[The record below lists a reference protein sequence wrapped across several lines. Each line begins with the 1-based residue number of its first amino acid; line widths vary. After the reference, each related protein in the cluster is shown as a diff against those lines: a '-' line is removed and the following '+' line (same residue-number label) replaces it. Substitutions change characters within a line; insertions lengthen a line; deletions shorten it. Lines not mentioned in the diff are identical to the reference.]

1 MDREDIMGTPLP
13 ELKQLW
19 IRVLKRVHP
28 DLAIDEQDRVRC
40 ERLTKLANEA
50 YQAGDEE
57 ALRAVLRPSQPANA
71 GAPQAYTGSRQGQK
85 VSPPSSAEPRVQQ
98 GSPAP
103 NRSPK
108 RSFKSWFWLSNVPP
122 VATFTFKQLLPVAIA
137 VVILIWGGFFFYS
150 VTTSRHAVTNGPTAQ
165 VDSVK
170 APTQAHVEAPD
181 AGIWQPRPPTSYENG
196 IQNQISQNLNPST
209 VVDTTVGASRQ
220 SSPTKVSLFT
230 TSGHPSLDSSC
241 LNSAS
246 DARTVGPSEWGREPS
261 LNVDYDCSH
270 KLQDHQQ
277 APLKTSPP
285 VANSVDPSLL
295 YMKQMRER
303 LYQSFSNYERVDA
316 NVPPGNS
323 AEMWFDVNRDGSL
336 SNVRVGKPSGWDS
349 LDYACMR
356 AVQRTETVGALPEDY
371 KLRALPATFA
381 CTYSGSNALR
391 ISKSVDS
398 ATDRSDLYVGSVRD
412 TTHE

>member
-1 MDREDIMGTPLP
+1 MGTPSP

-50 YQAGDEE
+50 YQAADEE
-57 ALRAVLRPSQPANA
+57 ALRAVLRPSQPA
-71 GAPQAYTGSRQGQK
+71 
-85 VSPPSSAEPRVQQ
+85 
-98 GSPAP
+98 
-103 NRSPK
+103 
-108 RSFKSWFWLSNVPP
+108 SWFWLSNILPLT
-122 VATFTFKQLLPVAIA
+122 AFSFKRLLPVAIA
-137 VVILIWGGFFFYS
+137 VVILIWGGFS
-150 VTTSRHAVTNGPTAQ
+150 LHSITTSWHAVTSNTTAQ
-165 VDSVK
+165 VVSVK
-170 APTQAHVEAPD
+170 APIQAHVGGPD
-181 AGIWQPRPPTSYENG
+181 AGIWQPRPSKSYENVM
-196 IQNQISQNLNPST
+196 QNQISQNLNPST
-209 VVDTTVGASRQ
+209 VVDTTGGASRE

-230 TSGHPSLDSSC
+230 ANRQPSLDPPC
-241 LNSAS
+241 LNSVPK
-246 DARTVGPSEWGREPS
+246 VGTPSEWGSKDS
-261 LNVDYDCSH
+261 LNLVYDCSH
-270 KLQDHQQ
+270 KLQDHHQ
-277 APLKTSPP
+277 APLDTSPP
-285 VANSVDPSLL
+285 LANSVEPSYL

-303 LYQSFSNYERVDA
+303 LYQSFSNYEWVDA

-323 AEMWFDVNRDGSL
+323 AEMWFNVNRDGSL

-349 LDYACMR
+349 LDYACVR

-381 CTYSGSNALR
+381 CTYTGRNSLQT
-391 ISKSVDS
+391 SKSIDS

>member
-1 MDREDIMGTPLP
+1 MGTQSP

-57 ALRAVLRPSQPANA
+57 ALRAVLRPSQPAKT
-71 GAPQAYTGSRQGQK
+71 GAPQPYTGSRRGEK
-85 VSPPSSAEPRVQQ
+85 PPPPAEPRGQQ

-103 NRSPK
+103 NRSAK

-122 VATFTFKQLLPVAIA
+122 LTAFSFKQLLPAAIA
-137 VVILIWGGFFFYS
+137 VVLIWIGFSFYS
-150 VTTSRHAVTNGPTAQ
+150 ITTNRHAVTNNPTAQ

-170 APTQAHVEAPD
+170 APIQAHVETDD
-181 AGIWQPRPPTSYENG
+181 AGIRQPRPSKSYADVM
-196 IQNQISQNLNPST
+196 QNQSSQNLNPST
-209 VVDTTVGASRQ
+209 VVDPTAGASRE
-220 SSPTKVSLFT
+220 SSPTKVSLVT

-241 LNSAS
+241 LNPVQKAG
-246 DARTVGPSEWGREPS
+246 TFGPSEWGREPS
-261 LNVDYDCSH
+261 LNVVDDCSR
-270 KLQDHQQ
+270 KLQDLPQ

-285 VANSVDPSLL
+285 VVNSVEPSHL
-295 YMKQMRER
+295 YMEQMRER

-316 NVPPGNS
+316 NVPIGNS

-371 KLRALPATFA
+371 QLRALPATFA
-381 CTYSGSNALR
+381 CTYTGSNASR
-391 ISKSVDS
+391 TSKSVDP

>member
-1 MDREDIMGTPLP
+1 MDREDIMGTPSP

-57 ALRAVLRPSQPANA
+57 ALRAVLRPSKPANA
-71 GAPQAYTGSRQGQK
+71 RAPMACTGPRQGQK
-85 VSPPSSAEPRVQQ
+85 VPPRAPAEPRVQQ
-98 GSPAP
+98 VSPAP

-108 RSFKSWFWLSNVPP
+108 RSFKSWLWLSNVPP
-122 VATFTFKQLLPVAIA
+122 LTAFSFKQLLPVAIA
-137 VVILIWGGFFFYS
+137 AVILIWGGFSLYS
-150 VTTSRHAVTNGPTAQ
+150 VTTSRHAVTNSPTAQ
-165 VDSVK
+165 VHSVK
-170 APTQAHVEAPD
+170 APIQAHLKVPD
-181 AGIWQPRPPTSYENG
+181 GIRQPHPPKSYGEL

-209 VVDTTVGASRQ
+209 VVDTTVGASRE

-230 TSGHPSLDSSC
+230 TSGHPALDSSC
-241 LNSAS
+241 LNSVPKAGTFG
-246 DARTVGPSEWGREPS
+246 RSEWGSKQS
-261 LNVDYDCSH
+261 LNVVDDCSH
-270 KLQDHQQ
+270 KLQDDQQ
-277 APLKTSPP
+277 APLKASPP
-285 VANSVDPSLL
+285 VANSVEPSHL
-295 YMKQMRER
+295 YMEQMRER

-349 LDYACMR
+349 LDYACVR
-356 AVQRTETVGALPEDY
+356 AVQRTGTVGALPEDY

-381 CTYSGSNALR
+381 CTYTGSNALPT
-391 ISKSVDS
+391 SKSIDS

-412 TTHE
+412 TTQE

>member
-1 MDREDIMGTPLP
+1 MGTPSP

-40 ERLTKLANEA
+40 ERLTKLANAA

-71 GAPQAYTGSRQGQK
+71 RAPRAYTGPRQGQK
-85 VSPPSSAEPRVQQ
+85 VAPPPPAEPRMQQ
-98 GSPAP
+98 ASPAP

-108 RSFKSWFWLSNVPP
+108 RSFKSWFWLSNFPP
-122 VATFTFKQLLPVAIA
+122 LTAFSFKQLLPVAIA
-137 VVILIWGGFFFYS
+137 VVILIWGGFSLYS
-150 VTTSRHAVTNGPTAQ
+150 VTTSRHAVTNSPTTQAH
-165 VDSVK
+165 SVK
-170 APTQAHVEAPD
+170 APIQAHLEVTD
-181 AGIWQPRPPTSYENG
+181 AGISKSYGEL

-209 VVDTTVGASRQ
+209 VVGTTVAASRQ
-220 SSPTKVSLFT
+220 SSPAKVSMFT
-230 TSGHPSLDSSC
+230 TSAHPSLDSSC
-241 LNSAS
+241 LNSVPN
-246 DARTVGPSEWGREPS
+246 VGTFGASEWGSKQS
-261 LNVDYDCSH
+261 LNVVDDCSH
-270 KLQDHQQ
+270 KLQDDQQ
-277 APLKTSPP
+277 APLKASPP
-285 VANSVDPSLL
+285 VANSVEPSHL
-295 YMKQMRER
+295 YMEQMRER

-349 LDYACMR
+349 LDYACVR
-356 AVQRTETVGALPEDY
+356 AVQRTGTVGALPEDY

-381 CTYSGSNALR
+381 CTYTGSNALPT
-391 ISKSVDS
+391 SKSVDS
-398 ATDRSDLYVGSVRD
+398 ATDRSGLYVGSVRD
-412 TTHE
+412 TAHE

>member
-1 MDREDIMGTPLP
+1 MDREDIMGTPSP

-40 ERLTKLANEA
+40 ERLTKLANVA

-71 GAPQAYTGSRQGQK
+71 GARQAYTRSRQGQK
-85 VSPPSSAEPRVQQ
+85 VSPPPPAKPKVQQ

-103 NRSPK
+103 NLSPK
-108 RSFKSWFWLSNVPP
+108 RSLISWFWLSNVPP
-122 VATFTFKQLLPVAIA
+122 LTAFSFKQLLPVAIA
-137 VVILIWGGFFFYS
+137 VAILIWGSFSLYS
-150 VTTSRHAVTNGPTAQ
+150 VTTSRPAVTNTHTAH

-170 APTQAHVEAPD
+170 APIQVHVEAPD
-181 AGIWQPRPPTSYENG
+181 AGISKSYDV
-196 IQNQISQNLNPST
+196 IQNQIPQNLNPST
-209 VVDTTVGASRQ
+209 GVDTTVGASRE
-220 SSPTKVSLFT
+220 SSL
-230 TSGHPSLDSSC
+230 
-241 LNSAS
+241 
-246 DARTVGPSEWGREPS
+246 
-261 LNVDYDCSH
+261 
-270 KLQDHQQ
+270 
-277 APLKTSPP
+277 LKTSPP
-285 VANSVDPSLL
+285 VANSVEPSHL
-295 YMKQMRER
+295 YIEQMRER
-303 LYQSFSNYERVDA
+303 LYQSFSKYERVDA

-323 AEMWFDVNRDGSL
+323 AEMWFEVNRDGSL
-336 SNVRVGKPSGWDS
+336 SNVKVGKPSGWDS

-381 CTYSGSNALR
+381 CTYTGSNALQT
-391 ISKSVDS
+391 SKSIDS
-398 ATDRSDLYVGSVRD
+398 ATDRSDLFVGSVRD